1 MTRKEIS
8 SRTVTGE
15 IAEQIAVL
23 NYRYAQALDDWRL
36 DDWPGFFVDDDRYII
51 HPHENRDR
59 GLEGYWIYCDSK
71 RMMLDRVLSLKEVN
85 LYNLHYDRHAI
96 SNVLVEEADGD
107 VYIARSNYSV
117 VQTNTAGKSAMFSVG
132 EYFDQVVFVDGEP
145 KFKEKIVVPDTFT
158 VSPLVAIPL

>member
-36 DDWPGFFVDDDRYII
+36 DDWPGFFVDNGRYII
-51 HPHENRDR
+51 HPRENRDR

-96 SNVLVEEADGD
+96 SNVLVEEADSD

-117 VQTNTAGKSAMFSVG
+117 VQTNTTGKSAMFSVG

-158 VSPLVAIPL
+158 VSPLDAVRQ